1 MKHLAWIAMAYL
13 LLAVIS
19 PLLGHLDAQLYA
31 PDVALL
37 TALYVGARS
46 EALPAVLTGFAVGL
60 LKDGFSMSAPVGVH
74 AEICVLVALMA
85 RGLQSRV
92 DLVSPLPVIAT
103 SAAASLLS
111 SALFLAF
118 ESVFHRSFDNHAEV
132 AATALPLA
140 LTTML
145 VAPAQFALMER
156 IRRRFDQQSRGAML
170 LRR

>member
-1 MKHLAWIAMAYL
+1 MKYLAWILMAYL

-37 TALYVGARS
+37 TSLFVGSRCATV
-46 EALPAVLTGFAVGL
+46 PAVLTGFAVGL
-60 LKDGFSMSAPVGVH
+60 LKDGFSMSAPVGVY
-74 AEICVLVALMA
+74 AEINVLIALLA

-92 DLVSPLPVIAT
+92 DLISPLPVIAT
-103 SAAASLLS
+103 SAAASLLA

-118 ESVFHRSFDNHAEV
+118 ESVFHRSFENYAEV

-145 VAPAQFALMER
+145 VAPGQFALMER
-156 IRRRFDQQSRGAML
+156 IRRRFEQQSRGAEL